1 MNPANSKSTLINN
14 SFTSDIPDNRCNAL
28 GCSRLADTQISLKIG
43 EKSITII
50 VCENCKAKFET

>member
-14 SFTSDIPDNRCNAL
+14 SFTSDIQDKLCNAL
-28 GCSRLADTQISLKIG
+28 GCSQLAEKEITLKIG

-50 VCENCKAKFET
+50 VCENCKSKFV